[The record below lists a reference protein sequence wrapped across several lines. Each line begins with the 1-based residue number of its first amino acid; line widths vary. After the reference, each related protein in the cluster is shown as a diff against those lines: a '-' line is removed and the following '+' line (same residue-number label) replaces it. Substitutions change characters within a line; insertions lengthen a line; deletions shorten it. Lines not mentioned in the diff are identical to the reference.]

1 MSALAARGQHA
12 SRSMALGSRDQR
24 LARGAGR
31 LALVAFA
38 ERAAGHPRRWA
49 VPLRGPLKRKE
60 CPMRFQSST
69 WKQWIGGALVAMGAV
84 AVMASMAAPAGAQNR
99 LMARNPPAS
108 HALPPGRPAAAAP
121 LPGNP
126 PPHPP
131 PFPRNP

>member
-38 ERAAGHPRRWA
+38 ERAAGHPRRSA

-84 AVMASMAAPAGAQNR
+84 AVMASLVAQAGAHNGRQGR
-99 LMARNPPAS
+99 RPAPL
-108 HALPPGRPAAAAP
+108 HALPPPC
-121 LPGNP
+121 
-126 PPHPP
+126 
-131 PFPRNP
+131 